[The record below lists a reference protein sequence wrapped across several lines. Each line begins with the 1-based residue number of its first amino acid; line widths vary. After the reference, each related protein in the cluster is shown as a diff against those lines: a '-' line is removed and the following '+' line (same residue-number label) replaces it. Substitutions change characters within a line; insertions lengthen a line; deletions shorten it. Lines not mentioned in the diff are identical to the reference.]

1 MKKVWKAGKL
11 GLLALCIGAMGFV
24 GSAFTNS
31 PYFEISKNLDIF
43 TALFKELNMYYVD
56 DTEPGKLMKTAI
68 DAMLESLDPYTV
80 YIPESEIE
88 DFNFQR
94 TGQYGGIGAL
104 IRKQDDY
111 VIISEPYLDFPAQKA
126 GLEAG
131 DMLLEIDG
139 KSVKGKN
146 TSEVSE
152 VLKGEPGTIVE
163 VKIKKPITEEVKT
176 IEIKRSEIQV
186 ATIPYYGMVDENIG
200 YIRLRSFTETATRDV
215 KDAWMDLKDKHE
227 LKGLVLDL
235 RSNPGGLL
243 REAINMVNLFV
254 PKGTDVVSTKGK
266 VREWDKTYKTLNQP
280 VDTEIPLTV
289 LINSSSAS
297 ASEIVAGTLQDLDRA
312 VVVGQRSFGKGLVQQ
327 PRRLS
332 YGSQLKVT
340 IAKYYTPSG
349 RCIQAI
355 NYAERDEDG
364 SIAKIPDSL
373 RTEFKT
379 SNGRSVFDGGGI
391 DPDIEVEQ
399 ERAPDILV
407 SLASK
412 SLIFDYATIYA
423 HMNKDIQE
431 PMKFELSEQDFEDFK
446 NFLADKEY
454 AYETESEKALKRF
467 KKKAE
472 QENYL
477 EGIDDVYA
485 SLETALIAN
494 KSDDL
499 TRYKDHISTY
509 LESEICAR
517 YYYQKGRLAAGL
529 KDDPDLAAALNIL
542 KDSADYQSVLNP

>member
-1 MKKVWKAGKL
+1 M
-11 GLLALCIGAMGFV
+11 
-24 GSAFTNS
+24 
-31 PYFEISKNLDIF
+31 
-43 TALFKELNMYYVD
+43 
-56 DTEPGKLMKTAI
+56 
-68 DAMLESLDPYTV
+68 
-80 YIPESEIE
+80 
-88 DFNFQR
+88 
-94 TGQYGGIGAL
+94 
-104 IRKQDDY
+104 
-111 VIISEPYLDFPAQKA
+111 
-126 GLEAG
+126 
-131 DMLLEIDG
+131 
-139 KSVKGKN
+139 
-146 TSEVSE
+146 
-152 VLKGEPGTIVE
+152 
-163 VKIKKPITEEVKT
+163 
-176 IEIKRSEIQV
+176 
-186 ATIPYYGMVDENIG
+186 
-200 YIRLRSFTETATRDV
+200 
-215 KDAWMDLKDKHE
+215 
-227 LKGLVLDL
+227 
-235 RSNPGGLL
+235 
-243 REAINMVNLFV
+243 
-254 PKGTDVVSTKGK
+254 VSTKGR